1 MLSLVLI
8 EGTWA
13 LVLYLAARWAGLRPL
28 PAQIALV
35 LTSAAPPLIDGILGQ
50 VFWVEPGSASN
61 APAWVVPALS
71 VFFYTSMIISLA
83 VVVFAKG
90 YRIPAAAFALPQIPL
105 TWMVGF
111 LGVMQVTGVWL

>member
-1 MLSLVLI
+1 MLSLILI
-8 EGTWA
+8 EAAWA
-13 LVLYLAARWAGLRPL
+13 LVVYLGARWAGLRPSL
-28 PAQIALV
+28 AQVALM
-35 LTSAAPPLIDGILGQ
+35 LASAAPPLIDAILGQ
-50 VFWVEPGSASN
+50 AFGVEPGSFSH

-71 VFFYTSMIISLA
+71 GFFYASMVIGAA

-90 YRIPAAAFALPQIPL
+90 YRIPMAAFALPQVPL

>member
-1 MLSLVLI
+1 VLSLILI
-8 EGTWA
+8 EAVWA
-13 LVLYLAARWAGLRPL
+13 LVVYLAARWASLRPR
-28 PAQIALV
+28 PALIALM
-35 LTSAAPPLIDGILGQ
+35 LASAAPTLIDGILGQ
-50 VFWVEPGSASN
+50 VFGVEPSSPSN

-71 VFFYTSMIISLA
+71 VSFYASVVISSA

-105 TWMVGF
+105 AWVVGF